1 MESPKHHLVQH
12 LEHRRAQSILEV
24 TQRTDL
30 TKKGQPMIQSH
41 IKTRQEI
48 EAKIKDK
55 RNMEALQG
63 ASL

>member
-1 MESPKHHLVQH
+1 
-12 LEHRRAQSILEV
+12 V